1 MGIRESFLK
10 LFRRRESL
18 PSFDG
23 MVRVVRDRSGQAG
36 SYPAGRVSAPSYDL
50 SGGGNSGTR
59 GVVLI
64 PLPATETPEKMDL
77 YRELRDQVPDV
88 SGGVWVWVRMCNS
101 GYDLNVFHRETG
113 EQTFEFDGRLRDLAA
128 RLDPNGGMDGLISR
142 QFTSYFT
149 YGAFAG
155 EIILNNARTDIVTVA
170 PIPVRT
176 VRFGYRESD
185 LRESPNSNGSGRAR
199 KGVAAG
205 TPLRAFQVVAGGD
218 AIELNPQ
225 TFYYYALDPDEDI
238 PYGRSLLSSLPEY
251 THWQRQVVPA
261 MARAQLNAAWPRLH
275 MTYRPDAQKKGESD
289 QEYKKRIDANF
300 SAIAAS
306 LENLDIDTNI
316 ATFNNVTLEYKQ
328 APNPTE
334 RFYEK
339 FRALEELMITGMHL
353 VPMLLGR
360 SYGPS
365 GTWAEAQGR
374 LMERAAISAQLG
386 GKRMVERVNDLALKL
401 WGYPEY
407 RTQVVFQKTNL
418 QESLKQ
424 AQSEQVTFDTGV
436 KMRDEGVINQDQLA
450 ARVGLQTAAGKAPGR
465 RAK

>member
-1 MGIRESFLK
+1 M
-10 LFRRRESL
+10 
-18 PSFDG
+18 
-23 MVRVVRDRSGQAG
+23 
-36 SYPAGRVSAPSYDL
+36 
-50 SGGGNSGTR
+50 SGTR

-64 PLPATETPEKMDL
+64 PPPATETPEKMET

-88 SGGVWVWVRMCNS
+88 SAGIWVWVRMCNS

-113 EQTFEFDGRLRDLAA
+113 EQTFDFDGRLRDLAS
-128 RLDPNGGMDGLISR
+128 RIDPNGGMDGLLSR

-155 EIILNNARTDIVTVA
+155 EIILNNARTDITAIA

-176 VRFGYRESD
+176 IRFGYRESD
-185 LRESPNSNGSGRAR
+185 LKDTSGVNGNGRTR
-199 KGVAAG
+199 KSVAAS
-205 TPLRAFQVVAGGD
+205 TPLRAFQVISGGD

-225 TFYYYALDPDEDI
+225 TFYYYALDPDEDS
-238 PYGRSLLSSLPEY
+238 PYGRSLLASLPEY

-261 MARAQLNAAWPRLH
+261 MCRAQLNAAWPRLH
-275 MTYRPDAQKKGESD
+275 ITYRPDAQKKGETD

-300 SAIAAS
+300 SAIVAAM
-306 LENLDIDTNI
+306 ENLDIDTNL

-339 FRALEELMITGMHL
+339 FQALEEQMITGMHL
-353 VPMLLGR
+353 VPMLMGR

-386 GKRMVERVNDLALKL
+386 GKRMVERMNDLALKL

-407 RTQVVFQKTNL
+407 RTQAAFHKTNL

-424 AQSEQVTFDTGV
+424 AQAEQVTFDTGV

-450 ARVGLQTAAGKAPGR
+450 ARVGLQSAAGKAPTAQRG
-465 RAK
+465 KPKN